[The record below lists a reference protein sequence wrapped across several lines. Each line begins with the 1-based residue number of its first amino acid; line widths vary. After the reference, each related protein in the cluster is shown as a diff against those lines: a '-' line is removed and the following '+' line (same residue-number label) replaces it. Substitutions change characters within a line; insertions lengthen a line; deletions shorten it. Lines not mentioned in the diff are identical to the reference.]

1 MTAFWMLLLFWFA
14 VLVVLVG
21 LGGLAATTWEVRWF
35 GMVLIG
41 LAFLLRIEVAVR
53 DAEVGRQSEKRNP

>member
-14 VLVVLVG
+14 VLAV

-35 GMVLIG
+35 GMALIG
-41 LAFLLRIEVAVR
+41 LAVVLRIEVAVR